1 MVNNMDKTIK
11 ECINYLHDHDLLSEC
26 NYAALVNTLDEC
38 YEKADR
44 LDNCK
49 SAYLIGELVYVEKD
63 LYDKKDKNHIALI
76 EIESISYDKNTGSYL
91 YNYLYTED
99 ELFPTEDDLIV
110 FLRSKYYQ
118 EYEDKIIKV
127 VNDVKKLKEGSDIY
141 AKR

>member
-1 MVNNMDKTIK
+1 MDKTIK
-11 ECINYLHDHDLLSEC
+11 ECINELYNSGKLTEVNYSNIC
-26 NYAALVNTLDEC
+26 NSLDEY

-49 SAYLIGELVYVEKD
+49 SRYLIGEKVYVEKD

-99 ELFPTEDDLIV
+99 ELYPTEEDLIT
-110 FLRSKYYQ
+110 FLRTKYYQ
-118 EYEDKIIKV
+118 EYEEKIIKV
-127 VNDVKKLKEGSDIY
+127 CNDLKNLNERGDIY

>member
-1 MVNNMDKTIK
+1 MDRNI
-11 ECINYLHDHDLLSEC
+11 EYCINQMYNTGQLTET
-26 NYAALVNTLDEC
+26 NYYNLVNALDE
-38 YEKADR
+38 YHEAAER

-49 SAYLIGELVYVEKD
+49 CKYLIGEKVYVEKD
-63 LYDKKDKNHIALI
+63 LYDKKDINHIALI

-127 VNDVKKLKEGSDIY
+127 VNDVKKSKEGSDIY